1 MADNLKGIPFSTNDE
16 GVDHIQ
22 TAKELVVKA
31 YDKNARNDMSRLWLS
46 DVYVVWFSHTL
57 GNWKALLS
65 TVLPDGAYYEVIYDR
80 EKKITYVDTYI
91 KIAQNITPDI
101 PKESY
106 TA

>member
-31 YDKNARNDMSRLWLS
+31 YDENARHDMPRLWLS
-46 DVYVVWFSHTL
+46 DVYVVWFSYTL

-91 KIAQNITPDI
+91 KIAQNITPDN

-106 TA
+106 TP

>member
-1 MADNLKGIPFSTNDE
+1 MADNLKGIPFSTSDE

-31 YDKNARNDMSRLWLS
+31 YDENVRVGRARLGSG
-46 DVYVVWFSHTL
+46 DVYVVWFSYTL

-65 TVLPDGAYYEVIYDR
+65 TVLPDGAYYEVIHDR
-80 EKKITYVDTYI
+80 EKSVTYVDTYV
-91 KIAQNITPDI
+91 KIAQNITPDN

-106 TA
+106 TP